1 MFTFS
6 CLPQVMEQMTKPHTT
21 IIWICWFADQRDS
34 NVGRQSSPE
43 LESQTGRRGAERQGW
58 GPAGVRL
65 SVLGQLSH
73 CLAV

>member
-6 CLPQVMEQMTKPHTT
+6 CLPQVMERMTKPHTT
-21 IIWICWFADQRDS
+21 IIWICWFADRGFKCWKGKFSRARKSDREKR
-34 NVGRQSSPE
+34 GW
-43 LESQTGRRGAERQGW
+43 LTGMGS
-58 GPAGVRL
+58 AGVRL